1 MEEFGDQIDVSE
13 KETIEQDVSVLK
25 EALEAEDVDAITK
38 GVEALTQSSMKLGE
52 AMYKAS
58 QEETADSSNSSGEGE
73 EGASDEGPKTDDV
86 VDVDFE
92 EVDEKSEGKEKKTG
106 S

>member
-1 MEEFGDQIDVSE
+1 MEEFGDQIDKSE
-13 KETIEQDVSVLK
+13 KETIEQDISVLK

-58 QEETADSSNSSGEGE
+58 QEEAAAASDSSGEGV
-73 EGASDEGPKTDDV
+73 GDADDKGSKADDV

-92 EVDEKSEGKEKKTG
+92 EVDEKPEGKEKKTG